1 MLKVEQTLT
10 CDICCKEINS
20 LTQIVINGTA
30 MQQIGR
36 GPVGVTG
43 WNDVCVDCHIP
54 LLNAVW
60 ALKTAEDAV
69 TNPIQELKKGN

>member
-1 MLKVEQTLT
+1 MLKVEQILT
-10 CDICCKEINS
+10 CDICGKQMNS

-36 GPVGVTG
+36 GPAGVTG
-43 WNDVCVDCHIP
+43 WNDVCAECAGP

-60 ALKTAEDAV
+60 ALKTAKDAV

>member
-10 CDICCKEINS
+10 CDICGKQMNS
-20 LTQIVINGTA
+20 LTQVVINGTA

-36 GPVGVTG
+36 GPAGVTG
-43 WNDVCVDCHIP
+43 WNDVCVECSSP

-60 ALKTAEDAV
+60 ALKTAKNTV
-69 TNPIQELKKGN
+69 TNPIQEPKKGN